1 MSDKPSTAADPWR
14 LVLYSDEVVPGNQL
28 SVSIKR
34 NIWLIYFIFLEM
46 KQLGN
51 EDAWCPLAAI
61 PSIDLKTVNA
71 GISQVFRLLIKSFFG
86 LLTYD
91 MRGGIHLA
99 DGTVHTGER
108 VRLFATLSM
117 VLQDGGAQKLVWGCK
132 GDAGTTLCMLCHNL
146 VSKASGIADG
156 GSGLVQ

>member
-1 MSDKPSTAADPWR
+1 
-14 LVLYSDEVVPGNQL
+14 
-28 SVSIKR
+28 
-34 NIWLIYFIFLEM
+34 M

-117 VLQDGGAQKLVWGCK
+117 VLQDGGAQKLVWGVQ
-132 GDAGTTLCMLCHNL
+132 GRRWNQTLHVVPQLGFEGQRPCWWR
-146 VSKASGIADG
+146 
-156 GSGLVQ
+156 